1 MLNDDNP
8 GWGRIPTCVAAQLL
22 DSEVFTVLK
31 VLLMLLPSVV
41 TIEMQATRISAS
53 ITAYSTAVGPSS
65 LTRNREIDGRMRAIV
80 FQLQEKSGG
89 KAENTALHFRLLP
102 EPDMGD
108 APTTVKKVLTMLSR
122 ITMNQTRST
131 LLAPSGIP
139 AVFHVFGSSFA

>member
-1 MLNDDNP
+1 MLSDDNP
-8 GWGRIPTCVAAQLL
+8 GWGGISTCVAAQLL

-80 FQLQEKSGG
+80 FQLQEKLGRW
-89 KAENTALHFRLLP
+89 AEHSALH
-102 EPDMGD
+102 
-108 APTTVKKVLTMLSR
+108 S
-122 ITMNQTRST
+122 
-131 LLAPSGIP
+131 
-139 AVFHVFGSSFA
+139 